1 MNYKDSV
8 LGKFKMQFLAWIQLE
23 KKTQVATG
31 EVAEA
36 FGLTA
41 VQERKLLSRMSQ
53 QGLIVRLRRGLYMV
67 PARVPPGGRWSPG
80 DYRLVY
86 ALMEDAGASYQIGG
100 AIAFHQ
106 YGFDDQVP
114 NEITVYNDKIS
125 RRSIMGGL
133 RFTFIKVPPKRLG
146 GSDKM
151 KLPDGGD
158 VKMASLPR
166 ALMDAVYDWDRYNT
180 LPRAYAWIT
189 SRKDERETIK
199 ELVRIT
205 LRHGNIGT
213 MRRIGYILAKFK
225 VSPRL
230 LGKLKVRVS
239 AGKSLVKLVPTRPAR
254 GDINREWGIIDNEQS

>member
-1 MNYKDSV
+1 MNDKEPR

-23 KKTQVATG
+23 KKTQVVTG
-31 EVAEA
+31 EAAEA

-67 PARVPPGGRWSPG
+67 PALVPPGGQWSPG
-80 DYRLVY
+80 EYRL
-86 ALMEDAGASYQIGG
+86 ARTLMEDAGASYQIGG

-106 YGFDDQVP
+106 YGFDEQVP

-125 RRSIMGGL
+125 RRSTIGGL
-133 RFTFIKVPPKRLG
+133 RFTFIKVASKRLG
-146 GSDKM
+146 GSNNM
-151 KLPDGGD
+151 KLPDGGE
-158 VKMASLPR
+158 VKIASLPR

-180 LPRAYAWIT
+180 LPRAYVWIA
-189 SRKDERETIK
+189 SRKDELETIK

-205 LRHGNIGT
+205 LRHGNVGT
-213 MRRIGYILAKFK
+213 MRRIGYILAKCK

-230 LGKLKVRVS
+230 LGKLKAKVS
-239 AGKSLVKLVPTRPAR
+239 GGKSLVKLDPTRPAR
-254 GDINREWGIIDNEQS
+254 GDINREWGIIDNGKS